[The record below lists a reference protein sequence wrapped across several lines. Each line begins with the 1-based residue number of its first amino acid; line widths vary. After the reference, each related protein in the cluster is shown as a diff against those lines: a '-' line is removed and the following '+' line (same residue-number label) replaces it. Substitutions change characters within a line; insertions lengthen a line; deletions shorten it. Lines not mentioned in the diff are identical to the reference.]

1 MKRASSSLPKAY
13 TVFFAFDCSVLSFDP
28 GPGRRYPGYSP
39 TRRGLAKAGKSK
51 ESTLLYRQILN
62 SDPRV
67 LASLCGNRP
76 KLTLPAVTY
85 ADAAAAFQK
94 ALEFQPSDPELFNWL
109 GRSYLQQH
117 HPEKI
122 PELLSRANSTI
133 TNSALA
139 HLLLARAYDA
149 QDKVDEAKHE
159 IDLALKIDPRCH
171 GAHFAQGFIDW
182 STGELPNAEKEL
194 RQELS
199 LDPHESLAVYYLAEV
214 LEKQGKLTEAEGVL
228 TQMGRELPNT
238 YLYHLGLGKLY
249 ERKKN
254 NPLAAEHYRQAI
266 RLDASQPEAHYRLAV
281 TLRALRE
288 TAQANEEF
296 QAFSQLESHM
306 TRGMGQGMG
315 RMRPRLPD
323 FD

>member
-1 MKRASSSLPKAY
+1 LPKTY
-13 TVFFAFDCSVLSFDP
+13 IVFFSLIAAFCPLIL
-28 GPGRRYPGYSP
+28 GRAEDIHATLERAEE
-39 TRRGLAKAGKSK
+39 LAKGRKGE
-51 ESTLLYRQILN
+51 ESTCLYRQVLR
-62 SDPRV
+62 SDPQCWQAYVGIGRNHF
-67 LASLCGNRP
+67 AAGE
-76 KLTLPAVTY
+76 Y

-94 ALEFQPSDPELFNWL
+94 ALEFQPSDPKLLNWL

-122 PELLSRANSTI
+122 SELLSRANSTI

-159 IDLALKIDPRCH
+159 IDRALTIDPRCH
-171 GAHFAQGFIDW
+171 GAHFAHGFIDW
-182 STGELPNAEKEL
+182 STGELLNAEREL

-199 LDPHESLAVYYLAEV
+199 LDPHESLAAYYLAEV
-214 LEKQGKLTEAEGVL
+214 LEKHGKLQEAECVL
-228 TQMGRELPNT
+228 TEMGRDVPNT

-254 NPLAAEHYRQAI
+254 NLLAAEHYRQAI
-266 RLDASQPEAHYRLAV
+266 RLDSQQPEAHYRLAV

-296 QAFSQLESHM
+296 QVFSQLGSHI

-315 RMRPRLPD
+315 RMRPHLPD

>member
-1 MKRASSSLPKAY
+1 MATFCLLVLGRAEN
-13 TVFFAFDCSVLSFDP
+13 TQ
-28 GPGRRYPGYSP
+28 P
-39 TRRGLAKAGKSK
+39 TLQRAEDLAKAGKRT

-62 SDPRV
+62 SVPECWQAYLGIGRNSFDGG
-67 LASLCGNRP
+67 A
-76 KLTLPAVTY
+76 Y
-85 ADAAAAFQK
+85 DDAAVAFEK
-94 ALEFQPSDPELFNWL
+94 ALELQPSNPELFNWL
-109 GRSYLQQH
+109 GRSYLQQQ

-122 PELLSRANSTI
+122 LELLSRANSTI
-133 TNSALA
+133 TRSALA

-159 IDLALKIDPRCH
+159 IDLALQVDPRCH

-194 RQELS
+194 RQEVS

-214 LEKQGKLTEAEGVL
+214 LEKQGKLEEAEGVL
-228 TQMGRELPNT
+228 TQMGQELPNT
-238 YLYHLGLGKLY
+238 YLYHLGFGKLY

-254 NPLAAEHYRQAI
+254 NILAAEHYREAI

-296 QAFSQLESHM
+296 RAFSQLETHM
-306 TRGMGQGMG
+306 AKGMGQGMG
-315 RMRPRLPD
+315 RMRPHLPD

>member
-1 MKRASSSLPKAY
+1 MPKTYIAFLSLIAAFCPLILGRAEDIHATLERAEE
-13 TVFFAFDCSVLSFDP
+13 
-28 GPGRRYPGYSP
+28 
-39 TRRGLAKAGKSK
+39 LAKGRKGE
-51 ESTLLYRQILN
+51 ESTRLYRQVLR
-62 SDPRV
+62 SDPQCWQAYVGIGRNHF
-67 LASLCGNRP
+67 AAGE
-76 KLTLPAVTY
+76 Y

-94 ALEFQPSDPELFNWL
+94 ALEFQPSDPKLLNWL

-122 PELLSRANSTI
+122 SELLSRANSTI

-149 QDKVDEAKHE
+149 QDKVDEAKQE
-159 IDLALKIDPRCH
+159 IDRALTIDPRCH
-171 GAHFAQGFIDW
+171 GAHFAHGFIDW
-182 STGELPNAEKEL
+182 STGELLNAEREL

-199 LDPHESLAVYYLAEV
+199 LDPHESLAAYYLAEV

-228 TQMGRELPNT
+228 KEIGQEVPNT
-238 YLYHLGLGKLY
+238 YLYELGLGKLH

-254 NPLAAEHYRQAI
+254 NPLAAEHYREAI
-266 RLDASQPEAHYRLAV
+266 RLDEKQPEAHYRLGV
-281 TLRALRE
+281 ILRAQGE
-288 TAQANEEF
+288 TAEAKEEF
-296 QAFSQLESHM
+296 QAFSQLAAQTTS
-306 TRGMGQGMG
+306 GMGRGMG

>member
-1 MKRASSSLPKAY
+1 MPKAY
-13 TVFFAFDCSVLSFDP
+13 IVFFGLIAAFCPLT
-28 GPGRRYPGYSP
+28 PGRAEDIHATLERAEE
-39 TRRGLAKAGKSK
+39 LAKGRKSE
-51 ESTLLYRQILN
+51 ESTRLYRQVLK
-62 SDPRV
+62 SDPQCWQAYVGIGRNHF
-67 LASLCGNRP
+67 AAGE
-76 KLTLPAVTY
+76 Y
-85 ADAAAAFQK
+85 ADAAVAFQK
-94 ALEFQPSDPELFNWL
+94 ALELQPSDPELRNWL
-109 GRSYLQQH
+109 GRSYLQQQ
-117 HPEKI
+117 HPEEI
-122 PELLSRANSTI
+122 PELLSHANSTI

-159 IDLALKIDPRCH
+159 IDRALTIDPGCH
-171 GAHFAQGFIDW
+171 GAHFAHGFIDW
-182 STGELPNAEKEL
+182 TAGELLNAEKEL

-199 LDPHESLAVYYLAEV
+199 LDPHESLAAYYLAEV
-214 LEKQGKLTEAEGVL
+214 LEKQGKLTEAVGVV
-228 TQMGRELPNT
+228 TEMGQAFPNT

-249 ERKKN
+249 EREKN

-266 RLDASQPEAHYRLAV
+266 RLDTRRPEAHYRLAV

-296 QAFSQLESHM
+296 QAFSQLAAQAKS
-306 TRGMGQGMG
+306 GMGQGMG

>member
-1 MKRASSSLPKAY
+1 MKRASSSLLSAY
-13 TVFFAFDCSVLSFDP
+13 TVSFALMAAFCPLIL
-28 GPGRRYPGYSP
+28 GRAEDTQVILQRAED
-39 TRRGLAKAGKSK
+39 LAKAGKST

-62 SDPRV
+62 SVPECWQAYLGLGRNSFDGG
-67 LASLCGNRP
+67 A
-76 KLTLPAVTY
+76 Y
-85 ADAAAAFQK
+85 DDAAAAFQK
-94 ALEFQPSDPELFNWL
+94 ALELQPSNPELFNWL

-122 PELLSRANSTI
+122 PEMLSRANSTI
-133 TNSALA
+133 TNSAFA

-149 QDKVDEAKHE
+149 QDRVDEATHE

-182 STGELPNAEKEL
+182 SIGELPNAEKEL
-194 RQELS
+194 RQEVS
-199 LDPHESLAVYYLAEV
+199 LAPQESLAVYYLAEV
-214 LEKQGKLTEAEGVL
+214 LEKQGKLEEAEGAL
-228 TQMGRELPNT
+228 TQLGRELPNT

-254 NPLAAEHYRQAI
+254 NLLAAEHYREAI
-266 RLDASQPEAHYRLAV
+266 RLDASQPEAHYRLGV

-296 QAFSQLESHM
+296 RAFSQLETHM
-306 TRGMGQGMG
+306 ARGVGQGMG

>member
-1 MKRASSSLPKAY
+1 MKRANRSLPKTY
-13 TVFFAFDCSVLSFDP
+13 IVFFSLIAAFCPLIL
-28 GPGRRYPGYSP
+28 GRAEDIHATLERAEE
-39 TRRGLAKAGKSK
+39 LAKGGKSE
-51 ESTLLYRQILN
+51 ESTRLYRQVLK
-62 SDPRV
+62 SDPQCWQAYVGIGRNHF
-67 LASLCGNRP
+67 AAGE
-76 KLTLPAVTY
+76 Y
-85 ADAAAAFQK
+85 ADAAAAFRK
-94 ALEFQPSDPELFNWL
+94 ALELQPSDPELLNWL
-109 GRSYLQQH
+109 GRSYLQQQ
-117 HPEKI
+117 HPEEI

-159 IDLALKIDPRCH
+159 IDRALKIDPRCH
-171 GAHFAQGFIDW
+171 GAHFAHGFIDW
-182 STGELPNAEKEL
+182 STGELLNAEKEL
-194 RQELS
+194 QQELS
-199 LDPHESLAVYYLAEV
+199 LDPHESLAAYYLAEV

-228 TQMGRELPNT
+228 TEMGQEVPNT
-238 YLYHLGLGKLY
+238 YLYELGLGKLY

-266 RLDASQPEAHYRLAV
+266 RLDARQPEAHYRLAV

-288 TAQANEEF
+288 TTNANEEF
-296 QAFSQLESHM
+296 QAFSQLESHI

>member
-1 MKRASSSLPKAY
+1 MILGRAEDIHATLERAEE
-13 TVFFAFDCSVLSFDP
+13 
-28 GPGRRYPGYSP
+28 
-39 TRRGLAKAGKSK
+39 LAKGRKGE
-51 ESTLLYRQILN
+51 ESTRLYRQVLR
-62 SDPRV
+62 SDPQCWQAYVGIGRNHF
-67 LASLCGNRP
+67 AAGE
-76 KLTLPAVTY
+76 Y

-94 ALEFQPSDPELFNWL
+94 ALEFQPSDPKLLNWL

-122 PELLSRANSTI
+122 SELLSRANSTI

-149 QDKVDEAKHE
+149 QDKVDEAKQE
-159 IDLALKIDPRCH
+159 IDRALTIDPRCH
-171 GAHFAQGFIDW
+171 GAHFAHGFIDW
-182 STGELPNAEKEL
+182 STGELLNAEREL

-199 LDPHESLAVYYLAEV
+199 LDPHESLAAYYLAEV

-228 TQMGRELPNT
+228 KEIGQEVPNT
-238 YLYHLGLGKLY
+238 YLYELGLGKLH

-254 NPLAAEHYRQAI
+254 NPLAAEHYREAI
-266 RLDASQPEAHYRLAV
+266 RLDEKQPEAHYRLGV
-281 TLRALRE
+281 ILRAQGE
-288 TAQANEEF
+288 TAEAKEEF
-296 QAFSQLESHM
+296 QAFSQLAAQTTS
-306 TRGMGQGMG
+306 GMGRGMG